1 LHCSRET
8 AVYATTAKSDL
19 ILAAPDDTSLKLD
32 PLLREAFAW
41 VIQLHSGEATVE
53 DAEALEQWRRTS
65 SDHEAAFRDA
75 VRLWRT
81 LGDET
86 RRLVAEGGR
95 LETSKPAAVRTI
107 ALSRRSL
114 IGGAMAASI
123 AAGYAIVRP
132 PLGLWPS
139 LEELMAD
146 YRTAKGE
153 QRTIALSD
161 NISLKLNTET
171 SIAVRS
177 NQNEAHIEIISGEAA
192 ITSARDGVRQV
203 VVDAASGRITALHA
217 NFEVRCLDGKV
228 TVSCIDGAVEVGVGS
243 RSMQITKE
251 QQISYTAA
259 DNLSV
264 PVAIDPIQTTAWQ
277 SGLLIVHDWPMS
289 KVVDEINR
297 YRAGKIVIMNSALG
311 RRQVTGTFHL
321 DHLDDFIGQAHSLF
335 DATVRYLPGGVIL
348 LT

>member
-1 LHCSRET
+1 
-8 AVYATTAKSDL
+8 L

-53 DAEALEQWRRTS
+53 DAEAIEQWRRTS

-86 RRLVAEGGR
+86 RRLVGEAEAGH
-95 LETSKPAAVRTI
+95 LETSKPSALRAI

-114 IGGAMAASI
+114 IGGAIAASI

-132 PLGLWPS
+132 PLGMWPS

-146 YRTAKGE
+146 YRTGKGE

-171 SIAVRS
+171 SIAIRS
-177 NQNEAHIEIISGEAA
+177 IKDEAHIEIISGEAA
-192 ITSARDGVRQV
+192 ITSARDGVRPV

-243 RSMQITKE
+243 RNVQITKE
-251 QQISYTAA
+251 QQVSYTTA
-259 DNLSV
+259 DNLSA

-297 YRAGKIVIMNSALG
+297 YRVGKIVIMNSALG
-311 RRQVTGTFHL
+311 RRQVTGTFHI